1 MTERDSTKSVV
12 DWINYDAWKYSQ
24 LLILRRTPLT
34 GHKCPLKS
42 CPSYR
47 EFLLNIGKDPSLM
60 GVRKEL
66 TTVAEF
72 IWFFLLL
79 RCPSNSKVFSN
90 LTFAHTQSFIDQTRN
105 IEQLTMAF
113 SIRAIDISSSSTV
126 STNYK
131 LIILLCESHENFSI
145 YYSILFY
152 LHKI

>member
-1 MTERDSTKSVV
+1 MTERDSTTSVV
-12 DWINYDAWKYSQ
+12 DWINYDAWKCSQ
-24 LLILRRTPLT
+24 LLILWRTPPR
-34 GHKCPLKS
+34 GIKCPLKS

-90 LTFAHTQSFIDQTRN
+90 LTFAHTQSFNDQTSN

-113 SIRAIDISSSSTV
+113 SIRAMGISFSSH
-126 STNYK
+126 NY
-131 LIILLCESHENFSI
+131 IIVQIAWKFQ
-145 YYSILFY
+145 
-152 LHKI
+152 